1 MEENEYLKI
10 CLIKIKKMKFSGFEI
25 NPQAKKK
32 ILPALGG
39 IKKNYIK
46 KSYCLKRV
54 LRFLSD

>member
-1 MEENEYLKI
+1 
-10 CLIKIKKMKFSGFEI
+10 MKFSGFEI

-46 KSYCLKRV
+46 K
-54 LRFLSD
+54 